1 MRIGF
6 ETIRVIPFPLFQKSG
21 FHTKNRF
28 YMNPLGNPVGSHITT
43 THKIGFEK
51 ILPPPPSRGMFR
63 TLLKNSVYEEKRVLV
78 FLDRV
83 RNN

>member
-1 MRIGF
+1 MKF
-6 ETIRVIPFPLFQKSG
+6 SG
-21 FHTKNRF
+21 ESQISGLENNFKNRF
-28 YMNPLGNPVGSHITT
+28 YMTPLGNPVGSHITT

-51 ILPPPPSRGMFR
+51 NFYPLPRGMFR

>member
-1 MRIGF
+1 M
-6 ETIRVIPFPLFQKSG
+6 TCV
-21 FHTKNRF
+21 
-28 YMNPLGNPVGSHITT
+28 NPVYTYMTT

-51 ILPPPPSRGMFR
+51 IFTPPLRGMFR
-63 TLLKNSVYEEKRVLV
+63 ILLRNSVYEEKRVLV

>member
-1 MRIGF
+1 M
-6 ETIRVIPFPLFQKSG
+6 T
-21 FHTKNRF
+21 
-28 YMNPLGNPVGSHITT
+28 PLGNPVGSHITT

-51 ILPPPPSRGMFR
+51 NFYPPSRGMFR